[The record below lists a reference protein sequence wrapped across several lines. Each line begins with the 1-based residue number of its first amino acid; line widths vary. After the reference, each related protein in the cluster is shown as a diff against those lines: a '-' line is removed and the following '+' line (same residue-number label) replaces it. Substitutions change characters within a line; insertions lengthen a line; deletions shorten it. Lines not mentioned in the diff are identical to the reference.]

1 MRHEQRW
8 KVAQATYNKKWLAY
22 PEDLNEFH
30 PKSIYD
36 ENVQVARAFR
46 NYQDAM
52 KYAHE
57 QASKRIVML
66 QHIHDDA
73 GTIAYGSSGVEVGLS
88 QRSEPESQLG
98 KPYIWIGDGDGHYID
113 IEIGDLE
120 PLASLL
126 MSFKELVQDIAE
138 STDWSGIV

>member
-8 KVAQATYNKKWLAY
+8 KVAQHIYTKKWLAY

-30 PKSIYD
+30 PQSIFD
-36 ENVQVARAFR
+36 ENVQVARVFR
-46 NYQDAM
+46 NYKDAV

-57 QASKRIVML
+57 QASKRVVML
-66 QHIHDDA
+66 QHIYDDA
-73 GTIAYGSSGVEVGLS
+73 GTVAYGSSGVEVGLS

-98 KPYIWIGDGDGHYID
+98 KPYIWISDGDGHYLD
-113 IEIGDLE
+113 IEIDDIE

-126 MSFKELVQDIAE
+126 LSFNELIKNISSDIGN
-138 STDWSGIV
+138 DLL